1 MADDPAAQRLMA
13 ILPSLTPGDARDIVN
28 NTGSVLS
35 VFVTKLIDEET
46 RQAEEKKK
54 QNKDADGI
62 ALTGEQCT
70 KS

>member
-1 MADDPAAQRLMA
+1 MADAPAAQRLLE
-13 ILPSLTPGDARDIVN
+13 ILPSLSPGEARDIVN

-35 VFVTKLIDEET
+35 TFVTKLVDEET
-46 RQAEEKKK
+46 RQTEEKKK
-54 QNKDADGI
+54 KNKDADGI

>member
-1 MADDPAAQRLMA
+1 MADAPAAQRLLE
-13 ILPSLTPGDARDIVN
+13 ILPSLSAGEARDIVN
-28 NTGSVLS
+28 NTSSVLS
-35 VFVTKLIDEET
+35 TFVTKLVDEET

>member
-1 MADDPAAQRLMA
+1 VSDSPAAQRLLE
-13 ILPSLTPGDARDIVN
+13 ILPSLTTSEARDIVN

-35 VFVTKLIDEET
+35 TFVTKLIEEET
-46 RQAEEKKK
+46 RQAEDEKKK
-54 QNKDADGI
+54 KKDADGI